1 MTQPPYPD
9 SGVMASSPAATA
21 EAVLVPPAAEPL
33 VPCPAPPAQRRRR
46 RPVLLSIREDIPER
60 TRWVLVAASI
70 AVPLLAWVGLS
81 ATGAVNP
88 IFLPSPA
95 SVVRAFGQLWSSGVL
110 LGDVG
115 ATMARVGIG
124 FALVVAVSV
133 PLGLAMGSFASAKA
147 FFEPMIGL
155 VRYMPA
161 TAFIPLLIIWLGI
174 GEANKI
180 ALLFIGTVFFNTLMS
195 ADVASLVPK
204 NLIDASYTLGASRLT
219 VLRKVVLPHSVPGL
233 IDAMRVNLA
242 ATFNLVVVAELL
254 ASQEGLGYRIIRSQR
269 GLHTDA
275 IFALLIVIGV
285 IGVGMDFGFRSLRNA
300 MAPWA
305 KPTAR

>member
-1 MTQPPYPD
+1 MTQPPD
-9 SGVMASSPAATA
+9 VMGSTVAGTA
-21 EAVLVPPAAEPL
+21 EAAFVPPALPAVEPL
-33 VPCPAPPAQRRRR
+33 VPRAAMPVRRR

-60 TRWVLVAASI
+60 VRWTLVVASV

-81 ATGAVNP
+81 ATGAVSP

-95 SVVRAFGQLWSSGVL
+95 AVIRAFGELWSSGVL
-110 LGDVG
+110 AGDVG
-115 ATMARVGIG
+115 ATMTRVGIG
-124 FALVVAVSV
+124 FALVVVVSV

-161 TAFIPLLIIWLGI
+161 TAFIPLLMIWLGI

-195 ADVASLVPK
+195 ADVAALVPK
-204 NLIDASYTLGASRLT
+204 NLIDASYTLGASRL
-219 VLRKVVLPHSVPGL
+219 VVIRKVVLPHSVPGL

-285 IGVGMDFGFRSLRNA
+285 IGVGMDFGFRFLRNA

>member
-1 MTQPPYPD
+1 MTQPPD
-9 SGVMASSPAATA
+9 VMRSSPAGTA
-21 EAVLVPPAAEPL
+21 EAALVPPAVPAAEPL
-33 VPCPAPPAQRRRR
+33 APRAAMLARRRR

-60 TRWVLVAASI
+60 VRGILVIASV

-81 ATGAVNP
+81 ATGAVSP

-95 SVVRAFGQLWSSGVL
+95 AVVRAFGRLWSSGVL
-110 LGDVG
+110 AGDVA
-115 ATMARVGIG
+115 ATMTRVGIG

-133 PLGLAMGSFASAKA
+133 PLGLGMGSFASAKA

-161 TAFIPLLIIWLGI
+161 TAFIPLLMIWLGI

-195 ADVASLVPK
+195 ADVAALVPK

-219 VLRKVVLPHSVPGL
+219 VIRKVVLPHSVPGL

-285 IGVGMDFGFRSLRNA
+285 IGVGMDFGFRFLRNA